1 MGGDLIRPESGLDR
15 GLKKLMILIGLV
27 LVATPLAELAVQ
39 LSYGERPQILLLGGF
54 CLIGILT
61 VSHATRG
68 RPSRNEKRSASDP
81 KPRDRHLAGDALW
94 LPERESR

>member
-1 MGGDLIRPESGLDR
+1 
-15 GLKKLMILIGLV
+15 MIVIGLV

-39 LSYGERPQILLLGGF
+39 LTYGERPQILFPGGF

-61 VSHATRG
+61 VSHATR
-68 RPSRNEKRSASDP
+68 SRSAPGEKCREPAPLSCY
-81 KPRDRHLAGDALW
+81 RHVAGDALW